1 MQFSRLCPLLLNC
14 PKLEAGTFPSLWQAR
29 KCSLRGLP
37 SCFSGVACHS
47 LVQALWHLEIT
58 VVGSAQWASGDTMNT
73 WARSGYQ
80 VNEYGAERVH
90 RPDNTENFH

>member
-1 MQFSRLCPLLLNC
+1 
-14 PKLEAGTFPSLWQAR
+14 
-29 KCSLRGLP
+29 
-37 SCFSGVACHS
+37 
-47 LVQALWHLEIT
+47 VQALWHLEIT